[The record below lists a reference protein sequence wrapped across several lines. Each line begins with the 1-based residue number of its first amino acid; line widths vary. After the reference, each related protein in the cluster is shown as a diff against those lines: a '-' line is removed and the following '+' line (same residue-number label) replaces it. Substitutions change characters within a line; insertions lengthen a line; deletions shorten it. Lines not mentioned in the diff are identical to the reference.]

1 MLSGWLGTPPPERGR
16 STRPSRMFSTW
27 SNYEL
32 PKSATADFDW
42 YELPK
47 PATADFD
54 WRSGGGRDPH
64 PIPPLVKEREE
75 IAARW
80 EPNSVLVPRTPGREE
95 YAVYSAGQGET
106 SS

>member
-42 YELPK
+42 
-47 PATADFD
+47 
-54 WRSGGGRDPH
+54 RSGGGRDPH
-64 PIPPLVKEREE
+64 PIAPLVKEREE

-80 EPNSVLVPRTPGREE
+80 EPNSVLVPRTPGGEE
-95 YAVYSAGQGET
+95 YDVGSAGSGERL
-106 SS
+106 SVAGGPVP